1 MFNSSLITY
10 AVSLHFTPD
19 VNKII
24 TSAVN
29 AIAEVTGNSF
39 IIENKIPPHVTIGA
53 FHVAKEDEAKLIQ
66 MVEEFA
72 KSQKSGIIHFEEIGN
87 FNGKVLFLKPEKDGF
102 LSQMNEELH
111 TILLPEFEKAEN
123 GYYLP
128 EIWFPHTTLATR
140 LNTSSQGTLP
150 LKALTSPFLGFE
162 INPKSSQFEK
172 AFKIA
177 ESINL
182 PLATE
187 INEIAVYQC
196 SPFAELKRYKLD
208 V

>member
-19 VNKII
+19 VNEII

-53 FHVAKEDEAKLIQ
+53 FHAAKEDETKLIQ
-66 MVEEFA
+66 IVEDFT
-72 KSQKSGIIHFEEIGN
+72 KTQKAGAVRFTEIGN

-102 LSQMNEELH
+102 LAQMNEELH

-128 EIWFPHTTLATR
+128 EIWFPHTTLATK
-140 LNTSSQGTLP
+140 LN
-150 LKALTSPFLGFE
+150 K
-162 INPKSSQFEK
+162 SQFEK

-182 PLATE
+182 PLETE